1 MKWYD
6 VKLITLQKMFSND
19 TAEIITDDNTTP
31 YLTAM
36 PGAAT
41 ACLNYIATA
50 VRHIDLSYT
59 IEQDGSQKG
68 IQRYDLKKLAPEF
81 FSLEPSSIYFE
92 DEEGN
97 YGKAYNFAVEHTSIL
112 LIDGSLKGKWTV
124 YYNAYPTEIKQDTTD
139 DYELPLYPEAA
150 VLLPWFMAS
159 QLYKDDDPSLSTVY
173 WNEFVAM
180 LEDARNTAK
189 KVMNTGFDEFINTK
203 GWY

>member
-1 MKWYD
+1 MKSYD

-68 IQRYDLKKLAPEF
+68 IQRYDL
-81 FSLEPSSIYFE
+81 
-92 DEEGN
+92 
-97 YGKAYNFAVEHTSIL
+97 
-112 LIDGSLKGKWTV
+112 
-124 YYNAYPTEIKQDTTD
+124 
-139 DYELPLYPEAA
+139 
-150 VLLPWFMAS
+150 
-159 QLYKDDDPSLSTVY
+159 
-173 WNEFVAM
+173 
-180 LEDARNTAK
+180 
-189 KVMNTGFDEFINTK
+189 
-203 GWY
+203 

>member
-68 IQRYDLKKLAPEF
+68 IQRYDLKKLAPDF
-81 FSLEPSSIYFE
+81 FSLEPSIS
-92 DEEGN
+92 
-97 YGKAYNFAVEHTSIL
+97 S
-112 LIDGSLKGKWTV
+112 
-124 YYNAYPTEIKQDTTD
+124 
-139 DYELPLYPEAA
+139 
-150 VLLPWFMAS
+150 
-159 QLYKDDDPSLSTVY
+159 
-173 WNEFVAM
+173 M
-180 LEDARNTAK
+180 LVCSTAK
-189 KVMNTGFDEFINTK
+189 L
-203 GWY
+203 

>member
-6 VKLITLQKMFSND
+6 IKLITLQKMFSND
-19 TAEIITDDNTTP
+19 TADIITDDNTTP

-50 VRHIDLSYT
+50 VRHIDKTYT
-59 IEQDGSQKG
+59 IEQDGTQTG
-68 IQRYDLKKLAPEF
+68 LQRYDLKELAPDF
-81 FSLEPSSIYFE
+81 FSLEPSDFYFE
-92 DEEGN
+92 DEDGN
-97 YGKAYNFAVEHTSIL
+97 YGKAYNFKVEHTNIL
-112 LIDGSLKGKWTV
+112 LIDGSIKGKWTIW
-124 YYNAYPTEIKQDTTD
+124 YNAYPSEITQDTAD
-139 DYELPLYPEAA
+139 DYELPLYPEVA
-150 VLLPWFMAS
+150 VLLPWSMAS
-159 QLYKDDDPSLSTVY
+159 QLYKDDDASLSTVY

-189 KVMNTGFDEFINTK
+189 RVTNTGFDEFINTK